1 MNLKDMLEEISHEL
15 AVLCDE
21 AVAETARRLK
31 MEGKKNVSRE
41 DLSLAERFALEC
53 WAREIT
59 GSGADKTDIE
69 EILQCLVSGQ

>member
-31 MEGKKNVSRE
+31 MEEKKKVSPE
-41 DLSLAERFALEC
+41 DLSPAERFALEC
-53 WAREIT
+53 WARENT
-59 GSGADKTDIE
+59 GTGADKTDIG
-69 EILQCLVSGQ
+69 EILRDLVSGQ